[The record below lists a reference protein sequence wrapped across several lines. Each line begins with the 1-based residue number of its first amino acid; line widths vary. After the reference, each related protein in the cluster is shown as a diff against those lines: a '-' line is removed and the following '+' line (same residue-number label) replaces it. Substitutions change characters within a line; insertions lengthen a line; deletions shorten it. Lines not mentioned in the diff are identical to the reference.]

1 MLDSVINT
9 ENNKNFEKIFRDY
22 IPMEEDTTPLMEQYH
37 RIKDE
42 CKDAILLFRMGD
54 FYETFEDDAVVASKE
69 LDIVLTSRQKDK
81 KGNKIPMAGIPHKS
95 LEPYLFKLVKKG
107 YKVAVCDQVEDS
119 AQSNGLVKREITRI
133 VTPGTILE
141 SSMLD
146 EKTNNFLSAL
156 FEDDKA
162 VGMAFVDVSTGDFY
176 VTDLNSSDIRD
187 IDKKIL
193 SEFVKFS
200 PVECIV
206 PSTMTPF
213 LADMVKD
220 ISNTLDVIF
229 QKQDMSFFDIDK
241 GRELLLN
248 HFKEDELDSFGIM
261 DKPLIVQVSGA
272 ILSYL
277 KSTHIDILDHLVQ
290 IKYYTSSD
298 FMVLDDTTIRNLEVF
313 KNIRDTSKKGS
324 LIDYLDDAKTPMGS
338 RVIHKWLQ
346 MPSVIPE
353 EIENRL
359 CAVEELYNDHI
370 MLSDVRSLL
379 DGFIDLERISA
390 RLSCK
395 IATPKDLI
403 NLKQSLKKIPLI
415 LTSLDNV
422 RSKKLIDIKERLDL
436 GELND
441 IISLIEESIVEEPP
455 LTVKDGGIIKDGY
468 NKDLDE
474 LRKLFRRGKDWL
486 TDLEQKERERTGI
499 KSLKVGY
506 NTVFGYYIEV
516 SKSNISLVPKDY
528 IRKQTLVNSER
539 YITPQLKEIEE
550 KVLTAEEKSFSLE
563 YELFVDVRD
572 KVSRYVRELKEK
584 AICIGI
590 IDAISSFATVA
601 IDNDLVKPEIN
612 NGGTIVIRD
621 SRHPILDK
629 YMKGRFVPN
638 DVYLDEKDNRFII
651 LTGPNMA
658 GKSTYMRQIALIVLL
673 AHIGSFVPARYASI
687 PITDRIFT
695 RVGAYDDLTAGQST
709 FMVEMSEVANILS
722 NATSHSLI
730 ILDEIGKGT
739 STFDGL
745 SIAWAVSE
753 YIHNKIRAKTLFA
766 THYHQLTQLEDL
778 FSGIKN
784 YNVAVKEDN
793 GSVIFLRKIVP
804 GATDKSYGIYVAK
817 LAGVKKEVVDR
828 AEEILKIIEEE
839 TDINPVKKNRR
850 VNKKK
855 RYTQLIFFDESAVPD
870 LGKRGN
876 ECTDDVISS
885 NIAKSIIKEIK
896 DIDINNITPL
906 NAFEILLNYKK
917 KLTDS

>member
-1 MLDSVINT
+1 
-9 ENNKNFEKIFRDY
+9 
-22 IPMEEDTTPLMEQYH
+22 MEEDTTPLMEQYH

-54 FYETFEDDAVVASKE
+54 FYETFEDDAITAARE

-81 KGNKIPMAGIPHKS
+81 NGNKIPMAGIPHKS

-107 YKVAVCDQVEDS
+107 YKVAVCDQVEDP

-156 FEDDKA
+156 FEDDGA

-176 VTDLNSSDIRD
+176 VTETKSSDLN
-187 IDKKIL
+187 KKVL

-206 PSTMTPF
+206 PASMSPLF
-213 LADMVKD
+213 ADIVED
-220 ISNTLDVIF
+220 ISNSTDIII
-229 QKQDMSFFDIDK
+229 QRQDESFFDLDK

-248 HFKEDELDSFGIM
+248 HFKEAELNSFGIL
-261 DKPLIVQVSGA
+261 DNPIIIRVSGA
-272 ILSYL
+272 IISYL
-277 KSTHIDILDHLVQ
+277 NSTHIDILDHLVQ
-290 IKYYTSSD
+290 IKYYSSSD

-313 KNIRDTSKKGS
+313 KNIRDRLKKGS
-324 LIDYLDDAKTPMGS
+324 LFDYLDDAKTPMGS
-338 RVIHKWLQ
+338 RIIHKWLQ
-346 MPSVIPE
+346 MPSLIRE
-353 EIENRL
+353 EIDNRL
-359 CAVEELYNDHI
+359 CAVEEFYNDHI
-370 MLSDVRSLL
+370 LLSDVRNLL
-379 DGFIDLERISA
+379 DGFIDIERISA

-395 IATPKDLI
+395 IASPKDLI
-403 NLKQSLKKIPLI
+403 NLKLSLKKIPLI
-415 LTSLDNV
+415 LANLDGV
-422 RSKKLIDIKERLDL
+422 RSKKLLNIRERLDL

-441 IISLIEESIVEEPP
+441 IISLIDESIVEEPP
-455 LTVKDGGIIKDGY
+455 LAIKEGGIIKDGY
-468 NKDLDE
+468 NKELDE
-474 LRKLFRRGKDWL
+474 LRGLFRKGKNWL

-499 KSLKVGY
+499 KSLKIGY

-516 SKSNISLVPKDY
+516 SRSNIPLVPEDY

-539 YITPQLKEIEE
+539 YITPMLKDIEE
-550 KVLTAEEKSFSLE
+550 KVLTAQEKSFALE
-563 YELFVDVRD
+563 YELFADVRD
-572 KVSRYVRELKEK
+572 KVSGHVRELKEK
-584 AICIGI
+584 AVCIGI
-590 IDAISSFATVA
+590 IDAISSFASVA

-612 NGGTIVIRD
+612 KDGMIVIRD

-629 YMKGRFVPN
+629 YMNGRFVPN
-638 DVYLDEKDNRFII
+638 DVYMDNKENRFII

-658 GKSTYMRQIALIVLL
+658 GKSTYMRQIAIIVLL

-695 RVGAYDDLTAGQST
+695 RVGAYDDLTSGQST

-722 NATSHSLI
+722 NATPYSLI
-730 ILDEIGKGT
+730 VLDEIGKGT

-753 YIHNKIRAKTLFA
+753 YIYNKIKAKTLFA

-828 AEEILKIIEEE
+828 AEEILNIIEEDTE
-839 TDINPVKKNRR
+839 INPVKKNKI

-855 RYTQLIFFDESAVPD
+855 KYTQLIFFDGDESNMD
-870 LGKRGN
+870 KN
-876 ECTDDVISS
+876 DDESVADTLSS
-885 NIAKSIIKEIK
+885 NIVESIIKEIK
-896 DIDINNITPL
+896 DIDINCITPL
-906 NAFEILLNYKK
+906 NAFNLLMEYKK
-917 KLTDS
+917 KLNNG